1 MFFVA
6 VVILAILILF
16 ILWLWLS
23 SIRDEIR
30 KTNQLLEILLQES
43 KKTS

>member
-1 MFFVA
+1 MLFVA

>member
-1 MFFVA
+1 MLFVA

-16 ILWLWLS
+16 ILWLLLS

>member
-1 MFFVA
+1 MLFV
-6 VVILAILILF
+6 VVGLMILFLF

-30 KTNQLLEILLQES
+30 KTNQFLETLLKENQ
-43 KKTS
+43 KK